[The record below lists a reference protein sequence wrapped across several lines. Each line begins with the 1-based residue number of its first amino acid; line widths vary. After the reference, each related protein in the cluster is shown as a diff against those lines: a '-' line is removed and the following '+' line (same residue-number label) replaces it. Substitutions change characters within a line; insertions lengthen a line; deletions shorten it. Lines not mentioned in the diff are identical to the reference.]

1 MADYF
6 LSTCFRCLHASSLT
20 STDITSFFFFIGKT
34 RRHFCQSVQFSLLSS
49 QHLQFEEKKNIKPET
64 WSACLP
70 SILHIWSNLCSAFMF
85 FLYLRENETC
95 YFVGKDGLTS
105 SSLSLPPD
113 FQDNKGFGIGE
124 LVWGKIKGFSWWP
137 GIVVTW
143 RATGKR
149 QASHGMRWLQ
159 WFGDGKFS
167 EVRREEKTDRGR
179 GGCGRRCLFDAT
191 FFFVFFSLQVSAD
204 KLDSI
209 TAFPKFFSQAS
220 YTKLASYR
228 RAIFQAL
235 EVSVSSDKMRFQ
247 SATKEDFLL
256 DVKENKKPLHL
267 HITFIFMCRAAS
279 GLVHTDTS
287 VFVTTRVKT
296 QTSDDINAQRYM
308 RDVQIVWQNFTAKHY
323 KSCFCHFFIS
333 VSSKSAWVF
342 LNITI
347 NNKTS
352 ILSTYKLKI
361 LRFHNTSFEL

>member
-70 SILHIWSNLCSAFMF
+70 SILHIWSNLCSFFMF

-191 FFFVFFSLQVSAD
+191 FFVFFFLSRFQQTNWTPSLPSPSSSARPPTPSWPPTAEPSSRRWRWVSAPIRCVFNQPQ
-204 KLDSI
+204 KKISC
-209 TAFPKFFSQAS
+209 S
-220 YTKLASYR
+220 R
-228 RAIFQAL
+228 W
-235 EVSVSSDKMRFQ
+235 
-247 SATKEDFLL
+247 
-256 DVKENKKPLHL
+256 KPLNL

-287 VFVTTRVKT
+287 V
-296 QTSDDINAQRYM
+296 
-308 RDVQIVWQNFTAKHY
+308 
-323 KSCFCHFFIS
+323 
-333 VSSKSAWVF
+333 
-342 LNITI
+342 
-347 NNKTS
+347 
-352 ILSTYKLKI
+352 
-361 LRFHNTSFEL
+361 

>member
-1 MADYF
+1 
-6 LSTCFRCLHASSLT
+6 
-20 STDITSFFFFIGKT
+20 
-34 RRHFCQSVQFSLLSS
+34 
-49 QHLQFEEKKNIKPET
+49 
-64 WSACLP
+64 
-70 SILHIWSNLCSAFMF
+70 MF
-85 FLYLRENETC
+85 FLYSRENETC

-191 FFFVFFSLQVSAD
+191 FSCFFFLSPGFSRQTGLHHCLPQVLQPGLLHQAGLLPQSHLPGAGGECPARIRCVFNQPIRKFSCWM
-204 KLDSI
+204 
-209 TAFPKFFSQAS
+209 SQ
-220 YTKLASYR
+220 K
-228 RAIFQAL
+228 I
-235 EVSVSSDKMRFQ
+235 
-247 SATKEDFLL
+247 
-256 DVKENKKPLHL
+256 KKPLHL
-267 HITFIFMCRAAS
+267 HIAFIFMCRADS

-287 VFVTTRVKT
+287 VSVRTRLKT

-308 RDVQIVWQNFTAKHY
+308 RDVH
-323 KSCFCHFFIS
+323 
-333 VSSKSAWVF
+333 
-342 LNITI
+342 
-347 NNKTS
+347 
-352 ILSTYKLKI
+352 
-361 LRFHNTSFEL
+361 

>member
-20 STDITSFFFFIGKT
+20 STDIASFFFFIGKT

-191 FFFVFFSLQVSAD
+191 FFCFFFLSRFQQTNWTPSLPSPSSSARPPTPSWPPTAEPSSRRWRWVSARIRCVFNQPQ
-204 KLDSI
+204 KKISCWMSKKIKNHFISTLLLFLC
-209 TAFPKFFSQAS
+209 AGQPQAS
-220 YTKLASYR
+220 S
-228 RAIFQAL
+228 
-235 EVSVSSDKMRFQ
+235 
-247 SATKEDFLL
+247 
-256 DVKENKKPLHL
+256 
-267 HITFIFMCRAAS
+267 
-279 GLVHTDTS
+279 
-287 VFVTTRVKT
+287 TRT
-296 QTSDDINAQRYM
+296 Q
-308 RDVQIVWQNFTAKHY
+308 
-323 KSCFCHFFIS
+323 
-333 VSSKSAWVF
+333 VF
-342 LNITI
+342 L
-347 NNKTS
+347 
-352 ILSTYKLKI
+352 
-361 LRFHNTSFEL
+361 

>member
-1 MADYF
+1 MKYTAVTF
-6 LSTCFRCLHASSLT
+6 
-20 STDITSFFFFIGKT
+20 
-34 RRHFCQSVQFSLLSS
+34 
-49 QHLQFEEKKNIKPET
+49 
-64 WSACLP
+64 
-70 SILHIWSNLCSAFMF
+70 
-85 FLYLRENETC
+85 
-95 YFVGKDGLTS
+95 

-179 GGCGRRCLFDAT
+179 DGCGFRCLFDAT
-191 FFFVFFSLQVSAD
+191 FFFVCVFFFSLQVSAD

-235 EVSVSSDKMRFQ
+235 EVSVHLVSNQPR
-247 SATKEDFLL
+247 
-256 DVKENKKPLHL
+256 KK
-267 HITFIFMCRAAS
+267 FSCWMYQ
-279 GLVHTDTS
+279 
-287 VFVTTRVKT
+287 RVKPT
-296 QTSDDINAQRYM
+296 SSPRYFYFCMQSRIRPRPHGHEYFSNNTSENTSDRQ
-308 RDVQIVWQNFTAKHY
+308 
-323 KSCFCHFFIS
+323 
-333 VSSKSAWVF
+333 
-342 LNITI
+342 
-347 NNKTS
+347 
-352 ILSTYKLKI
+352 
-361 LRFHNTSFEL
+361 

>member
-49 QHLQFEEKKNIKPET
+49 QHLQFEGKKNIKPET

-70 SILHIWSNLCSAFMF
+70 SILHIWWNLCSAFMF

-191 FFFVFFSLQVSAD
+191 FFCFFFLSRFQQTSWTPSLPSPSSSARPPTPSWPPTAEPSSRRWRWVSAR
-204 KLDSI
+204 I
-209 TAFPKFFSQAS
+209 RCVFNQPQRKF
-220 YTKLASYR
+220 
-228 RAIFQAL
+228 
-235 EVSVSSDKMRFQ
+235 
-247 SATKEDFLL
+247 
-256 DVKENKKPLHL
+256 
-267 HITFIFMCRAAS
+267 
-279 GLVHTDTS
+279 
-287 VFVTTRVKT
+287 
-296 QTSDDINAQRYM
+296 
-308 RDVQIVWQNFTAKHY
+308 
-323 KSCFCHFFIS
+323 SC
-333 VSSKSAWVF
+333 
-342 LNITI
+342 
-347 NNKTS
+347 
-352 ILSTYKLKI
+352 
-361 LRFHNTSFEL
+361 

>member
-191 FFFVFFSLQVSAD
+191 FFVFFFLSRFQQTNWTPSLPSPSSSARPPTPSWPPTAEPSSRRWRWVSAPIRCVFNQPQ
-204 KLDSI
+204 K
-209 TAFPKFFSQAS
+209 KFSCWMSKKIKKHFIFTLLLFLCAGQPQAS
-220 YTKLASYR
+220 S
-228 RAIFQAL
+228 
-235 EVSVSSDKMRFQ
+235 
-247 SATKEDFLL
+247 
-256 DVKENKKPLHL
+256 
-267 HITFIFMCRAAS
+267 
-279 GLVHTDTS
+279 
-287 VFVTTRVKT
+287 TRT
-296 QTSDDINAQRYM
+296 Q
-308 RDVQIVWQNFTAKHY
+308 
-323 KSCFCHFFIS
+323 
-333 VSSKSAWVF
+333 VF
-342 LNITI
+342 L
-347 NNKTS
+347 
-352 ILSTYKLKI
+352 
-361 LRFHNTSFEL
+361 

>member
-191 FFFVFFSLQVSAD
+191 FFCFFFLSRFQQTNWTPSLPSPSSSARPPTPSWPPTAEPSSRRWRWVSAP
-204 KLDSI
+204 I
-209 TAFPKFFSQAS
+209 RCVFNQPQ
-220 YTKLASYR
+220 
-228 RAIFQAL
+228 
-235 EVSVSSDKMRFQ
+235 
-247 SATKEDFLL
+247 
-256 DVKENKKPLHL
+256 KKISCWMSKKIKKHFIS

-287 VFVTTRVKT
+287 V
-296 QTSDDINAQRYM
+296 
-308 RDVQIVWQNFTAKHY
+308 
-323 KSCFCHFFIS
+323 
-333 VSSKSAWVF
+333 
-342 LNITI
+342 
-347 NNKTS
+347 
-352 ILSTYKLKI
+352 
-361 LRFHNTSFEL
+361 

>member
-1 MADYF
+1 MLPLWHPLILLPFFFSSARREDISAKVSSF
-6 LSTCFRCLHASSLT
+6 LSSVLNTCSLRERKISNQKLDLLVCPQSFT
-20 STDITSFFFFIGKT
+20 SDQIFAL
-34 RRHFCQSVQFSLLSS
+34 SL
-49 QHLQFEEKKNIKPET
+49 
-64 WSACLP
+64 C
-70 SILHIWSNLCSAFMF
+70 F

-247 SATKEDFLL
+247 SATKEVFLL

-287 VFVTTRVKT
+287 VFVTTQLKT

-352 ILSTYKLKI
+352 ILSTHKLKI
-361 LRFHNTSFEL
+361 LRFHNTSFKL

>member
-49 QHLQFEEKKNIKPET
+49 QHLQFEGKKNIKPET

-191 FFFVFFSLQVSAD
+191 FFVFFFLSRFQQTNWTPSLPSPSSSARPPTPSWPPTAEPSSRRWRWVSAPIRCVFNQPQR
-204 KLDSI
+204 KISCWMSKKIKNHFISTLLLFLC
-209 TAFPKFFSQAS
+209 AGQPQAS
-220 YTKLASYR
+220 S
-228 RAIFQAL
+228 
-235 EVSVSSDKMRFQ
+235 
-247 SATKEDFLL
+247 
-256 DVKENKKPLHL
+256 
-267 HITFIFMCRAAS
+267 
-279 GLVHTDTS
+279 
-287 VFVTTRVKT
+287 TRT
-296 QTSDDINAQRYM
+296 Q
-308 RDVQIVWQNFTAKHY
+308 
-323 KSCFCHFFIS
+323 
-333 VSSKSAWVF
+333 VF
-342 LNITI
+342 L
-347 NNKTS
+347 
-352 ILSTYKLKI
+352 
-361 LRFHNTSFEL
+361 

>member
-49 QHLQFEEKKNIKPET
+49 QHLQFEGKKNIKPET

-191 FFFVFFSLQVSAD
+191 FFVFFFLSRFQQTNWTPSLPSPSSSARPPTPSWPPTAEPSSRRWRWVSAP
-204 KLDSI
+204 I
-209 TAFPKFFSQAS
+209 RCVFNQPQ
-220 YTKLASYR
+220 
-228 RAIFQAL
+228 
-235 EVSVSSDKMRFQ
+235 
-247 SATKEDFLL
+247 
-256 DVKENKKPLHL
+256 KKISCWMSKKIKNHFIS

-287 VFVTTRVKT
+287 V
-296 QTSDDINAQRYM
+296 
-308 RDVQIVWQNFTAKHY
+308 
-323 KSCFCHFFIS
+323 
-333 VSSKSAWVF
+333 
-342 LNITI
+342 
-347 NNKTS
+347 
-352 ILSTYKLKI
+352 
-361 LRFHNTSFEL
+361 

>member
-49 QHLQFEEKKNIKPET
+49 QHLQFEGKKNIKPET

-191 FFFVFFSLQVSAD
+191 FFVFFFLSRFQQTNWTPSLPSPSSSARPPTPSWPPTAEPSSRRWRWVSAP
-204 KLDSI
+204 I
-209 TAFPKFFSQAS
+209 RCVFNQPQRKFSCWMSKKIKNHFISTLLLFLCAGQPQAS
-220 YTKLASYR
+220 S
-228 RAIFQAL
+228 
-235 EVSVSSDKMRFQ
+235 
-247 SATKEDFLL
+247 
-256 DVKENKKPLHL
+256 
-267 HITFIFMCRAAS
+267 
-279 GLVHTDTS
+279 
-287 VFVTTRVKT
+287 TRT
-296 QTSDDINAQRYM
+296 Q
-308 RDVQIVWQNFTAKHY
+308 
-323 KSCFCHFFIS
+323 
-333 VSSKSAWVF
+333 VF
-342 LNITI
+342 L
-347 NNKTS
+347 
-352 ILSTYKLKI
+352 
-361 LRFHNTSFEL
+361 

>member
-1 MADYF
+1 MSSCFLSDIHWYYF
-6 LSTCFRCLHASSLT
+6 L
-20 STDITSFFFFIGKT
+20 FFFIGKT

-70 SILHIWSNLCSAFMF
+70 SILHIWSNLCSFFMF

-191 FFFVFFSLQVSAD
+191 FFVFFFLSRFQQTNWTPSLPSPSSSARPPTPSWPPTAEPSSRRWRWVSAPIRCVFNQPQ
-204 KLDSI
+204 K
-209 TAFPKFFSQAS
+209 KFSCWMSKKIKKHFIFTLLLFLCAGQPQAS
-220 YTKLASYR
+220 S
-228 RAIFQAL
+228 
-235 EVSVSSDKMRFQ
+235 
-247 SATKEDFLL
+247 
-256 DVKENKKPLHL
+256 
-267 HITFIFMCRAAS
+267 
-279 GLVHTDTS
+279 
-287 VFVTTRVKT
+287 TRT
-296 QTSDDINAQRYM
+296 Q
-308 RDVQIVWQNFTAKHY
+308 
-323 KSCFCHFFIS
+323 
-333 VSSKSAWVF
+333 VF
-342 LNITI
+342 L
-347 NNKTS
+347 
-352 ILSTYKLKI
+352 
-361 LRFHNTSFEL
+361 

>member
-49 QHLQFEEKKNIKPET
+49 QHLQFEGKKNIKPET

-85 FLYLRENETC
+85 FLYLRENESC

-247 SATKEDFLL
+247 SATKEVFLL

-267 HITFIFMCRAAS
+267 SHYFYF
-279 GLVHTDTS
+279 
-287 VFVTTRVKT
+287 
-296 QTSDDINAQRYM
+296 Y
-308 RDVQIVWQNFTAKHY
+308 VQGSLRPRPHGHKY
-323 KSCFCHFFIS
+323 FC
-333 VSSKSAWVF
+333 
-342 LNITI
+342 N
-347 NNKTS
+347 
-352 ILSTYKLKI
+352 
-361 LRFHNTSFEL
+361 NTSENTHLMT

>member
-49 QHLQFEEKKNIKPET
+49 QHLQFEGKKNIKPET

-191 FFFVFFSLQVSAD
+191 FFVFFFLSRFQQTNWTPSLPSPSSSARPPTPSWPPTAEPSSRRWRWVSAPIRCVFNQPQ
-204 KLDSI
+204 K
-209 TAFPKFFSQAS
+209 KFSCWMSKKIKKHFIFTLLLFLCAGQPQAS
-220 YTKLASYR
+220 S
-228 RAIFQAL
+228 
-235 EVSVSSDKMRFQ
+235 
-247 SATKEDFLL
+247 
-256 DVKENKKPLHL
+256 
-267 HITFIFMCRAAS
+267 
-279 GLVHTDTS
+279 
-287 VFVTTRVKT
+287 TRT
-296 QTSDDINAQRYM
+296 Q
-308 RDVQIVWQNFTAKHY
+308 
-323 KSCFCHFFIS
+323 
-333 VSSKSAWVF
+333 VF
-342 LNITI
+342 L
-347 NNKTS
+347 
-352 ILSTYKLKI
+352 
-361 LRFHNTSFEL
+361 

>member
-49 QHLQFEEKKNIKPET
+49 QHLQFEGKKNIKPET

-70 SILHIWSNLCSAFMF
+70 SILHIWWNLCSAFMF

-191 FFFVFFSLQVSAD
+191 FFCFFFLSRFQQTSWTPSLPSPSSSARPPTPSWPPTAEPSSRRWRWVSAP
-204 KLDSI
+204 I
-209 TAFPKFFSQAS
+209 RCVFNQPQ
-220 YTKLASYR
+220 
-228 RAIFQAL
+228 
-235 EVSVSSDKMRFQ
+235 
-247 SATKEDFLL
+247 
-256 DVKENKKPLHL
+256 KKISCWMSKKIKNHFIS

-287 VFVTTRVKT
+287 V
-296 QTSDDINAQRYM
+296 
-308 RDVQIVWQNFTAKHY
+308 
-323 KSCFCHFFIS
+323 
-333 VSSKSAWVF
+333 
-342 LNITI
+342 
-347 NNKTS
+347 
-352 ILSTYKLKI
+352 
-361 LRFHNTSFEL
+361 

>member
-191 FFFVFFSLQVSAD
+191 FFCFFFLSRFQQTNWTPSLPSPSSSARPPTPSWPPTAEPSSRRWRWVSAPIRCVFNQPQ
-204 KLDSI
+204 K
-209 TAFPKFFSQAS
+209 KFSCWMSKKIKKHFIFTLLLFLCAGQPQAS
-220 YTKLASYR
+220 S
-228 RAIFQAL
+228 
-235 EVSVSSDKMRFQ
+235 
-247 SATKEDFLL
+247 
-256 DVKENKKPLHL
+256 
-267 HITFIFMCRAAS
+267 
-279 GLVHTDTS
+279 
-287 VFVTTRVKT
+287 TRT
-296 QTSDDINAQRYM
+296 Q
-308 RDVQIVWQNFTAKHY
+308 
-323 KSCFCHFFIS
+323 
-333 VSSKSAWVF
+333 VF
-342 LNITI
+342 L
-347 NNKTS
+347 
-352 ILSTYKLKI
+352 
-361 LRFHNTSFEL
+361 

>member
-49 QHLQFEEKKNIKPET
+49 QHLQFEGKKNIKPET

-70 SILHIWSNLCSAFMF
+70 SILHIWWNLCSAFMF

-191 FFFVFFSLQVSAD
+191 FFCFFFLSRFQQTNWTPSLPSPSSSARPPTPSWPPTAEPSSRRWRWVSAP
-204 KLDSI
+204 I
-209 TAFPKFFSQAS
+209 RCVFNQPQRKFSCWMSKKIKNHFISTLLLFLCAGQPQAS
-220 YTKLASYR
+220 STR
-228 RAIFQAL
+228 TQ
-235 EVSVSSDKMRFQ
+235 
-247 SATKEDFLL
+247 
-256 DVKENKKPLHL
+256 
-267 HITFIFMCRAAS
+267 
-279 GLVHTDTS
+279 
-287 VFVTTRVKT
+287 VFK
-296 QTSDDINAQRYM
+296 
-308 RDVQIVWQNFTAKHY
+308 
-323 KSCFCHFFIS
+323 
-333 VSSKSAWVF
+333 
-342 LNITI
+342 
-347 NNKTS
+347 
-352 ILSTYKLKI
+352 
-361 LRFHNTSFEL
+361 